1 VPRNR
6 TVRVAVLG
14 SSVQRAAASSGYPTN
29 RSSAVK
35 RRIVVGGLVLLS
47 LVLITVSFRST
58 ALDPVQG
65 FGASV
70 LRPFEVAAERVSRPF
85 RDAIGWTR
93 GLVHA
98 KSENEKLKREVED
111 LRRQVV
117 LNESALQE
125 NVQLRNAL
133 DYKSAPTLKDFRLV
147 AAQVV
152 ASPPSPFDQ
161 QVVIA
166 AGSADGLARNDIV
179 VAPEGRGSAG
189 LVGQITKVFERVSR
203 VTLITDEDSAVRATV
218 LTNRSAVGILRHGSG
233 TDTLILDRVSKVPYV
248 KRGDVILTAGSPGR
262 GQLPS
267 LYPRGI
273 EIGKVTSVSQN
284 DTDFFK
290 QIQVAPFVD
299 FSSLQSVLVLVP
311 TRR

>member
-1 VPRNR
+1 LARNR

-14 SSVQRAAASSGYPTN
+14 SSVQRAAPSGYATN

-35 RRIVVGGLVLLS
+35 RRIVVGCLVLLS

-85 RDAIGWTR
+85 RDAVGWTR
-93 GLVHA
+93 GLFRA
-98 KSENEKLKREVED
+98 KAENDRLKHEVEQY
-111 LRRQVV
+111 RRQVI
-117 LNESALQE
+117 LYESALQQ
-125 NVQLRNAL
+125 NVWLQNAL
-133 DYKSAPTLKDFRLV
+133 EYRSAPTLKDFRLV

-152 ASPPSPFDQ
+152 ASPSSRFDQ

-166 AGSADGLARNDIV
+166 AGSADGITGDDV
-179 VAPEGRGSAG
+179 VVEREG
-189 LVGQITKVFERVSR
+189 LVGQVTKVFPHVARVA
-203 VTLITDEDSAVRATV
+203 LITDEDSAVRATV
-218 LTNRSAVGILRHGSG
+218 LTNPDAVGILRHGSG

-248 KRGDVILTAGSPGR
+248 KRGDVIMTAGSPGK

-273 EIGKVTSVSQN
+273 EIGKVTSVSQA
-284 DTDFFK
+284 DTDYFK
-290 QIQVAPFVD
+290 QIQVEPYVD

-311 TRR
+311 KNR

>member
-14 SSVQRAAASSGYPTN
+14 SSVQRAAASGYPTN

-35 RRIVVGGLVLLS
+35 RRIVVGVLVLLS
-47 LVLITVSFRST
+47 LVLITISFRST

-85 RDAIGWTR
+85 RDAIGWSR

-98 KSENEKLKREVED
+98 KSDNERLKRENED
-111 LRRQVV
+111 LRRQLVI
-117 LNESALQE
+117 NESALQE
-125 NVQLRNAL
+125 NVDLRNAL
-133 DYKSAPTLKDFRLV
+133 EYKSAPTLKDFRLV

-152 ASPPSPFDQ
+152 VSPSSRFDQ

-166 AGSADGLARNDIV
+166 AGSADGIAKDDIV
-179 VAPEGRGSAG
+179 VKREG
-189 LVGQITKVFERVSR
+189 LVGQVTKVFAHIAR

-218 LTNRSAVGILRHGSG
+218 LTQPNAVGILRHGSG
-233 TDTLILDRVSKVPYV
+233 TDTLILDRVSKVPNV
-248 KRGDVILTAGSPGR
+248 RLHDVILTAGSPGK

-273 EIGKVTSVSQN
+273 EIGEVTSVSQS

-290 QIQVAPFVD
+290 QIQVEPYVD

-311 TRR
+311 KSR

>member
-14 SSVQRAAASSGYPTN
+14 SSVQRAAASGFPTN

-35 RRIVVGGLVLLS
+35 RRIVVGFLVLLS

-85 RDAIGWTR
+85 RDTIGWTR
-93 GLVHA
+93 GLFHA
-98 KSENEKLKREVED
+98 KSENERLKRENQD
-111 LRRQVV
+111 LRRQLV

-125 NVQLRNAL
+125 NVDLRNAL
-133 DYKSAPTLKDFRLV
+133 EYKSAPTLKDFRLV

-152 ASPPSPFDQ
+152 ASPPSQFDQ

-166 AGSADGLARNDIV
+166 AGSADGLAKNDVV
-179 VAPEGRGSAG
+179 VAPEGRGSAS
-189 LVGQITKVFERVSR
+189 LVGQVTKVFAHIAR

-218 LTNRSAVGILRHGSG
+218 LTNPSAVGVLRHGSG
-233 TDTLILDRVSKVPYV
+233 TDTLILDRVSKVPNV
-248 KRGDVILTAGSPGR
+248 RLHDVIMTAGSPGK

-273 EIGKVTSVSQN
+273 EIGKVTSVSQS
-284 DTDFFK
+284 DTEFFK
-290 QIQVAPFVD
+290 QIQVEAFVD
-299 FSSLQSVLVLVP
+299 FSSLESVLVLVP
-311 TRR
+311 KRR

>member
-14 SSVQRAAASSGYPTN
+14 SSVQRAAASGFPTN

-35 RRIVVGGLVLLS
+35 RRIVVGFLVLLS

-85 RDAIGWTR
+85 RDTIGWTR
-93 GLVHA
+93 GLFHA
-98 KSENEKLKREVED
+98 KSENERLKRENQD
-111 LRRQVV
+111 LRRQLV

-125 NVQLRNAL
+125 NVDLRNAL
-133 DYKSAPTLKDFRLV
+133 EYKSAPTLKDFRLV

-152 ASPPSPFDQ
+152 ASPPSQFDQ

-166 AGSADGLARNDIV
+166 AGSADGLAKNDVV

-189 LVGQITKVFERVSR
+189 LVGQVTKVFAHIAR

-218 LTNRSAVGILRHGSG
+218 LTNPSAVGVLRHGSG
-233 TDTLILDRVSKVPYV
+233 TDTLILDRVSKVPNV
-248 KRGDVILTAGSPGR
+248 RLHDVIMTAGSPGK

-273 EIGKVTSVSQN
+273 EIGKVTSVSQS
-284 DTDFFK
+284 DTEFFK
-290 QIQVAPFVD
+290 QIQVEAFVD
-299 FSSLQSVLVLVP
+299 FSSLESVLVLVP
-311 TRR
+311 KRR

>member
-1 VPRNR
+1 MPRNR

-14 SSVQRAAASSGYPTN
+14 SSVQRAAASGYPTN

-35 RRIVVGGLVLLS
+35 RRIVVGALVLLS

-70 LRPFEVAAERVSRPF
+70 HRPFEVAAERVSRPF

-98 KSENEKLKREVED
+98 KSENERLKRENED
-111 LRRQVV
+111 LRRQLVI
-117 LNESALQE
+117 NESALQE
-125 NVQLRNAL
+125 NVDLRNAL
-133 DYKSAPTLKDFRLV
+133 EYKSAPTLKDFRLV
-147 AAQVV
+147 AAQVLS
-152 ASPPSPFDQ
+152 SPWSRFDQ
-161 QVVIA
+161 QIVIA
-166 AGSADGLARNDIV
+166 AGSADGIAKDDV
-179 VAPEGRGSAG
+179 VVKREG
-189 LVGQITKVFERVSR
+189 LVGQVTKVFANIAR

-218 LTNRSAVGILRHGSG
+218 LTQPNAVGILRHGSG
-233 TDTLILDRVSKVPYV
+233 TDTLILDRVSKVPNV
-248 KRGDVILTAGSPGR
+248 RLHDVILTAGSPGK

-273 EIGKVTSVSQN
+273 EIGEVTSVSQS

-290 QIQVAPFVD
+290 QIQVEPYVD

-311 TRR
+311 KRR

>member
-14 SSVQRAAASSGYPTN
+14 SSVQRAAASGYPTN

-35 RRIVVGGLVLLS
+35 RRIVVGVLVLLS

-98 KSENEKLKREVED
+98 KSENERLKHENEN
-111 LRRQVV
+111 LRRQLVI
-117 LNESALQE
+117 NESALQE
-125 NVQLRNAL
+125 NVDLRRAL
-133 DYKSAPTLKDFRLV
+133 EYKSAPTLKDFRLV

-152 ASPPSPFDQ
+152 VSPSSRFDQ

-166 AGSADGLARNDIV
+166 AGSADGIAKDDV
-179 VAPEGRGSAG
+179 VVKREG
-189 LVGQITKVFERVSR
+189 LVGQVTKVFAHIAR

-218 LTNRSAVGILRHGSG
+218 LTQTNAVGILRHGSG
-233 TDTLILDRVSKVPYV
+233 TDTLILDRVSKVPNV
-248 KRGDVILTAGSPGR
+248 RLHDVILTAGSPGK

-273 EIGKVTSVSQN
+273 EIGEVTSVSQS
-284 DTDFFK
+284 DTEFFK
-290 QIQVAPFVD
+290 QIQVEPYVD

-311 TRR
+311 KRR

>member
-1 VPRNR
+1 
-6 TVRVAVLG
+6 
-14 SSVQRAAASSGYPTN
+14 
-29 RSSAVK
+29 
-35 RRIVVGGLVLLS
+35 VGVLVLLS

-65 FGASV
+65 FGATV

-98 KSENEKLKREVED
+98 KSENERLKRENEG
-111 LRRQVV
+111 LRRQLV

-125 NVQLRNAL
+125 NVELRNAL

-152 ASPPSPFDQ
+152 VSPPSQFDQ

-166 AGSADGLARNDIV
+166 AGSADGLAENDVV

-189 LVGQITKVFERVSR
+189 LVGQVTKVFRDIAG

-218 LTNRSAVGILRHGSG
+218 LTNPSAVGILRHGSG
-233 TDTLILDRVSKVPYV
+233 TDTLILDRVSKVPNV
-248 KRGDVILTAGSPGR
+248 RLHDVIMTAGSPGK

-273 EIGKVTSVSQN
+273 EIGKVTSVSQS
-284 DTDFFK
+284 DTEFFK
-290 QIQVAPFVD
+290 QIQVEPFVD

-311 TRR
+311 KGR